1 LGTDYKDFYRKN
13 ARQYARV
20 THEFIQSQYSDVSH
34 PGLTGDLA
42 LIQRFG
48 ELIPPHSRGLDAGC
62 GSGARDV
69 FFYWQAGHDIKGIDA
84 VDENI
89 SWATILHPEIA
100 DRVSVADL
108 TTGLEYSAGHFDF
121 VLCNAVIQHICPETV
136 SNVVLP
142 EFARVL
148 KSGGLLQLMFKVGSG
163 IKVTYDKDYSSSREF
178 QLYDAKEIV
187 DQLSALH
194 LEIIPE
200 EQDKLGGV
208 MYFTDTKPV
217 THCVLFARKTA

>member
-1 LGTDYKDFYRKN
+1 LGTEYKDFYRKN
-13 ARQYARV
+13 ARQYAKV
-20 THEFIQSQYSDVSH
+20 SHEFIQSQYSDVSH
-34 PGLTGDLA
+34 PKLTGDLA
-42 LIQRFG
+42 LIHRFG

-89 SWATILHPEIA
+89 SWATKLHSEIA

-108 TTGLEYSAGHFDF
+108 TTGLEYPTGYFDF
-121 VLCNAVIQHICPETV
+121 VLCNAVIQHISPETV
-136 SNVVLP
+136 TSVILP

-148 KSGGLLQLMFKVGSG
+148 RPGGLLQLMFKVGSG
-163 IKVTYDKDYSSSREF
+163 INVTYDKDYSSNREF
-178 QLYDAKEIV
+178 QLYGAREIV
-187 DQLSALH
+187 DQLTALY
-194 LEIIPE
+194 LQVIPE
-200 EQDKLGGV
+200 EEDKLGGV

-217 THCVLFARKTA
+217 KHCVLFARKAA